1 MRGVILAVIVILFI
15 IIIHNNMNM
24 YKIYADQLEG
34 LWSAPES
41 FCKQSDIDGMLV
53 YVGPAL
59 SSSVLSSEKRK
70 LCLII
75 HGNNTTIAYKKLEIK
90 MSAPVIDIIVPFIGI
105 SSKWSRTAKVTDD
118 TNEIATPEVDIMDE
132 ADDVSTIPLDKII
145 PERITI
151 TVSLNEG
158 KMTWTGAPLT
168 RSKNSEP
175 CDVMY
180 AELYKDNASSAI
192 GKNLSDSVDV
202 PDVPDVPDVLD
213 VSDT

>member
-1 MRGVILAVIVILFI
+1 MRSLILAVIVILFI
-15 IIIHNNMNM
+15 IIIHNNMNI
-24 YKIYADQLEG
+24 YKIHTDQLEG

-53 YVGPAL
+53 YMGPVL
-59 SSSVLSSEKRK
+59 NSSVLSSERRK
-70 LCLII
+70 VCLII

-90 MSAPVIDIIVPFIGI
+90 MSAPITDIIIPFIGI

-118 TNEIATPEVDIMDE
+118 TKEVATPEVDIMDE
-132 ADDVSTIPLDKII
+132 ADDVSTIPLSKII

-168 RSKNSEP
+168 RSKDDENG
-175 CDVMY
+175 DIMY

-192 GKNLSDSVDV
+192 GKNLSEVYSDVDIN
-202 PDVPDVPDVLD
+202 
-213 VSDT
+213 